1 MDSTASTPQT
11 PPTPNVPLGVT
22 DQQNTALLE
31 DTLTLLNAGIPQKA
45 DQHGLTEIERWE
57 EVLRASDRSGL
68 AKIIQELA
76 TLREQLTAS
85 DTESHALA
93 ETLATLGAETAKVAD
108 ELSDDY
114 SASLTHLSK
123 VLIKMGSS
131 LSR

>member
-11 PPTPNVPLGVT
+11 PATPNVPLDVT

-31 DTLTLLNAGIPQKA
+31 DTLNLLNAGVPDQR
-45 DQHGLTEIERWE
+45 DQHGLAEIERWE
-57 EVLRASDRSGL
+57 AVLQASERPGL

-76 TLREQLTAS
+76 TLREQLTAP
-85 DTESHALA
+85 DTKTHDLA
-93 ETLATLGAETAKVAD
+93 ETIATLGAETAKVAD
-108 ELSDDY
+108 DPNADY
-114 SASLTHLSK
+114 SAPLGHLSK

>member
-1 MDSTASTPQT
+1 MDSTASTPQNT
-11 PPTPNVPLGVT
+11 PLPTVPLEVT

-31 DTLTLLNAGIPQKA
+31 DTLTLLNAGLPAKS
-45 DQHGLTEIERWE
+45 DEHGLAEIERWE
-57 EVLRASDRSGL
+57 QVLKASERPGL

-85 DTESHALA
+85 DTQSHDLA
-93 ETLATLGAETAKVAD
+93 ETLATLGAETTKVA
-108 ELSDDY
+108 EESNGGY
-114 SASLTHLSK
+114 SGPLVHLGK